1 MKKVEKNARYA
12 ISAVAAE
19 RQKETELE
27 QELKT
32 KIFDQ
37 DMDIG
42 QCHLDEAKTCIHA
55 KVTNIDVISDSFS
68 EGLRKGYSW
77 SRPLTIQNV
86 EFVFEIDKM

>member
-55 KVTNIDVISDSFS
+55 KVTNIDVISDNFS
-68 EGLRKGYSW
+68 SGLLKGYSW
-77 SRPLTIQNV
+77 SAISL
-86 EFVFEIDKM
+86 FEIDNI